1 VPHTL
6 NHSAVF
12 VGCVRDCESFLPGVL
27 SNLESLSRLFRQSAY
42 VMIENDSCD
51 RTKHLL
57 NDWGRGQ
64 DRFHLESLDGL
75 DAQVRPRT
83 ARLAIA
89 RNRYLDIVRNSD
101 LRDFDYLIVMDLD
114 NVCQRPVDASAFLE
128 AVGYLNSDPSHAGV
142 FANQE
147 GPYYDLWAL
156 RHPELC
162 PTDVWM
168 DILAYAMTRGAS
180 DEEAFDRVFR
190 PRVFSLPKEAAPIA
204 VDSAFGGLGIYK
216 MPAALGGAYRGERE
230 VRVTPYDSAELKMT
244 VQLCEHVPFN
254 RRITRDGGRLFVMP
268 SLINYTTPHMDY
280 PPSDC
285 RTIVIHQEVHQTTQ
299 REYCA

>member
-12 VGCVRDCESFLPGVL
+12 VGCVRDCEAFLPGVL

-42 VMIENDSCD
+42 VMIENDSRD
-51 RTKHLL
+51 RTKDVL

-64 DRFHLESLDGL
+64 ERFYLESLDGL

-114 NVCQRPVDASAFLE
+114 NVCQRAVDTDAFIE
-128 AVGYLNSDPSHAGV
+128 AVGYLNSGPSHAGV

-162 PTDVWM
+162 PSDVWM
-168 DILAYAMTRGAS
+168 DILAYAMTNGVS

-190 PRVFSLPKEAAPIA
+190 PRVFSLPENSAPIS

-216 MPAALGGAYRGERE
+216 MQAALEGAYRGERE
-230 VRVTPYDSAELKMT
+230 VRVKPYDAPELTMT

-254 RRITRDGGRLFVMP
+254 RRITKGGGRLFIMP
-268 SLINYTTPHMDY
+268 SLINHTTLHMDY

-285 RTIVIHQEVHQTTQ
+285 RTIVIGQEVHQATQ
-299 REYCA
+299 RQHCA